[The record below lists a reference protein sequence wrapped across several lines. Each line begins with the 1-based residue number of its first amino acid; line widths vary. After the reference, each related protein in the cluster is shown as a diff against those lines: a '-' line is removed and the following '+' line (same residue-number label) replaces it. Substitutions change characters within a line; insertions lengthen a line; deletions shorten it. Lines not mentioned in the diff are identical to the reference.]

1 VTGGEA
7 RSFGETVRRLREERK
22 IGLRQFAKMLGV
34 SPTYVSQ
41 IERGELPPPA
51 EDKVKAM
58 AKFLGQ
64 DADEL
69 LLLAGRMP
77 ADLSGIVQRRPKE
90 MPSLLRSANG
100 LSTEEL
106 QRLIEEVQRKKLNS
120 DDED

>member
-1 VTGGEA
+1 
-7 RSFGETVRRLREERK
+7 
-22 IGLRQFAKMLGV
+22 MLGV

>member
-1 VTGGEA
+1 MTGGEA